1 MLDGKVSPGTLPRP
15 LGAASGLDAGKG
27 RLQLL
32 RLRLNRLLSGRRLRR
47 LLVTRPARGHSAWRG
62 DARGRLALLDLV
74 GDEREAVGDAAV
86 VVGDAVVQWLAC
98 DT

>member
-1 MLDGKVSPGTLPRP
+1 MLDGKVPPGTLPRP
-15 LGAASGLDAGKG
+15 LGAASGLDAGEG

-32 RLRLNRLLSGRRLRR
+32 RLRLNRLLGGRRLRR